1 MTSDRI
7 TLYYAF
13 VDLEK
18 AFDRVVCEGGIEVV
32 RLGRVV
38 DQVVEAVIL
47 FFACDVSMQ
56 EYRNSNQDCTYD
68 GGSSEVRIGSTKVQC
83 SPLMFVNGD

>member
-1 MTSDRI
+1 M

-18 AFDRVVCEGGIEVV
+18 AFDRVCEGGIEVV

-38 DQVVEAVIL
+38 DQV
-47 FFACDVSMQ
+47 CDVSMQ

-68 GGSSEVRIGSTKVQC
+68 GGSSEVRIGGTKVQC